1 MLVNLFLKSS
11 DSTLSHHNW
20 QHVLYH
26 ATTDSTCSITPQL
39 TARALSRDNW
49 QHVLYRATTDS
60 TCSIAWQLT
69 ARALS
74 RDNWQ
79 HVLYHAT
86 TDITCSITRQLTARA
101 LSRDNWQNM
110 ICLVTVQYDALFI
123 NVSYDFRVY
132 YFYLLIT
139 VPKCRIAISSC
150 LKY

>member
-86 TDITCSITRQLTARA
+86 TDITCSITRQLTEHD
-101 LSRDNWQNM
+101 LSRDSTIWRPIYKCVIWFQS
-110 ICLVTVQYDALFI
+110 VLFLSTYHSTE
-123 NVSYDFRVY
+123 VPHCDQFMSQV
-132 YFYLLIT
+132 LI
-139 VPKCRIAISSC
+139 
-150 LKY
+150 